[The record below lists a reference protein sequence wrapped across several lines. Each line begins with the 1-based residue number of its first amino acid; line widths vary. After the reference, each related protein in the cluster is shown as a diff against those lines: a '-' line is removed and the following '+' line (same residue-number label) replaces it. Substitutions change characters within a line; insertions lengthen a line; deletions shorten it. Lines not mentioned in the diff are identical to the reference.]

1 MEVPFLDLKTQ
12 NSYLKNEILPFEEK
26 YHSLNIIFNISE
38 IAKRKPHY
46 QRN

>member
-12 NSYLKNEILPFEEK
+12 NSYLKKEILPFEEK
-26 YHSLNIIFNISE
+26 YHSLNIIFIMSA
-38 IAKRKPHY
+38 IAKMKTHY